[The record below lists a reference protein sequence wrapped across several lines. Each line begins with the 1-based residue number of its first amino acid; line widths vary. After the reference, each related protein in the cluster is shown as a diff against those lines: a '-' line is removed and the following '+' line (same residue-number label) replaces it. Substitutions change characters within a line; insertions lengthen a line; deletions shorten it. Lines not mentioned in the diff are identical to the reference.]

1 MSWKLTRRNWLKAL
15 GLGGGALA
23 GNQAFFAAALAEE
36 KEASPKQPTHPGP
49 KISIERTLPVRRDV
63 DVFIAGGGP
72 AGVAA
77 ALAAR
82 NQGASVYL
90 AEGHSCFGGMGT
102 AGLVPVF
109 MTFGDGVS
117 FLADGVGRTIRER
130 LKQEC
135 PELRG
140 NAIHAEALKRVYDD
154 LMAESNAAF
163 TFHTHLIGVETEKQC
178 VKYALCA
185 APSGLFAVKAKVFID
200 ATGNGDL
207 AAWAGAPF
215 DKGDENGRL
224 MPATLCSQ
232 WVGVDWDTWRANR
245 PKGSQPE
252 GHMLEQAIADGLFTV
267 PDYHLTGM
275 TRQGDHLAGGNIGHI
290 FGVDATNEQSL
301 TKGLVDGRKSLTQY
315 ERYYKEYLKG
325 FESMS
330 LVGTGSLLGIR
341 ETRRILGDYV
351 LVVDDFKR
359 RAVFDDEIGR
369 YCFPVDLH
377 PNVPGKQAYETHRQ
391 QFDAEL
397 HYGKGESYGIPYRVL
412 TPRGLDN
419 VLTAGRC
426 VSTDR
431 YVHGSLRVMP
441 GCFITGQAA
450 GTAAAMAAAQGISTH
465 RVNVPD
471 LQRRLK
477 SNGAFL
483 PNA

>member
-1 MSWKLTRRNWLKAL
+1 MSWKLTRRHWLKLL
-15 GLGGGALA
+15 GLGGGALTGKQMLSVAA
-23 GNQAFFAAALAEE
+23 GAEREPAPQPAA
-36 KEASPKQPTHPGP
+36 SGPT
-49 KISIERTLPVRRDV
+49 IAIERRLPVRHEV

-77 ALAAR
+77 AVAAR
-82 NQGASVYL
+82 AQGAEVYL

-109 MTFGDGVS
+109 MPFSDGVH
-117 FLADGVGRTIRER
+117 FLAEGVGRIVCER
-130 LKQEC
+130 LRKEC

-140 NAIHAEALKRVYDD
+140 NAIDPEGLKRVYDA
-154 LMAESNAAF
+154 LMVQSGAAF
-163 TFHTHLIGVETEKQC
+163 AFHTRLVGVEREGPRVTH
-178 VKYALCA
+178 ALCA
-185 APSGLFAVKAKVFID
+185 APSGMFAVKARVFAD

-215 DKGDENGRL
+215 EKGDEAGRL
-224 MPATLCSQ
+224 MPATLCSR
-232 WVGVDWDTWRANR
+232 WVGVDWEAWVANR
-245 PKGSQPE
+245 PEGPQRQ
-252 GHMLEQAIADGLFTV
+252 GHMLEQAIADGLFDV
-267 PDYHLTGM
+267 PDFHLTGM
-275 TRQGDHLAGGNIGHI
+275 TRQGPNLFGGNVGHV
-290 FGVDATNEQSL
+290 FGVDATDEDSL
-301 TKGLVDGRKSLTQY
+301 TKALLTGRKSLKQY

-325 FESMS
+325 FEEMT
-330 LVGTGSLLGIR
+330 LAATGALLGVR
-341 ETRRILGDYV
+341 ETRRVTGDYV
-351 LVVDDFKR
+351 LTIDDFKR

-377 PNVPGKQAYETHRQ
+377 PVVPGREAYEEHRK
-391 QFDAEL
+391 QFDSEL
-397 HYGKGESYGIPYRVL
+397 HLGKGESYGIPYRVL
-412 TPRGLDN
+412 TPRGVDN

-450 GTAAAMAAAQGISTH
+450 GTAAAMAAAGDISTH
-465 RVNVPD
+465 RLKIPE

-477 SNGAFL
+477 HLGAYL